1 MEEYTFVCAKK
12 MFFFIIL
19 LMSYGEINAFF
30 CHLEIAVFQGL
41 LRNKLRY
48 NYPYFLQPL
57 TVPMYQENVP
67 SHTKNVKIQ
76 MKDLSAIVNMVT
88 Q

>member
-48 NYPYFLQPL
+48 
-57 TVPMYQENVP
+57 V
-67 SHTKNVKIQ
+67 
-76 MKDLSAIVNMVT
+76 
-88 Q
+88 